1 MYGRH
6 IFMGYLNAPE
16 KTNDALDEEGWLH
29 SGDIGKKEN
38 EFLYI
43 TGRIKGVLSFFLC
56 LFSYVFSNI
65 GIKTNNFKER
75 HLKLQLLL
83 EK

>member
-16 KTNDALDEEGWLH
+16 KTIDALDEEGWLH

-43 TGRIKGVLSFFLC
+43 TGRIKGVLSFFCYVFFFDMSVLVC
-56 LFSYVFSNI
+56 LF
-65 GIKTNNFKER
+65 
-75 HLKLQLLL
+75 
-83 EK
+83 